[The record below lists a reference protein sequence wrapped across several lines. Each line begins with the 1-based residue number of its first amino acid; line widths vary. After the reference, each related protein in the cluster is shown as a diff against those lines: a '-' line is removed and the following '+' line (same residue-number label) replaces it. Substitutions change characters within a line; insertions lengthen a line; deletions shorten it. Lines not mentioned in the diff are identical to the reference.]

1 MLLNFRI
8 IDEYGMLQ
16 YFSDNLQGFL
26 LCYPITVWPQD
37 VTVMKKRE
45 KYPIY
50 YLYT

>member
-26 LCYPITVWPQD
+26 LCYPITVWLQD